1 MNPVGT
7 GARGHGGTEVSGT
20 GAPGHGGAEEP
31 TRTDGLLLVD
41 KPAGPTSHD
50 VVAAVRRSLGER
62 RVGHAGTLDPAA
74 TGLLVVLAGRA
85 TRLARFV
92 ALLPKR
98 YRGTVRFGWET
109 SSDDAT
115 GEALERDA
123 AWRERSDAEVA
134 AAVAAVAAR
143 PTQLPPRVSAK
154 KVAGQR
160 AYARARRGEPVELAE
175 VPVEIH
181 ALTVETPLDRATGEL
196 VLDVRC
202 GAGTYVRSIAR
213 DLGRALGSRAHL
225 GALRRLE
232 IGPWKAEDALPLTAL
247 AERPALRPL
256 EEAVAHL
263 PALEV
268 GPEQAEAVGHGRKI
282 EAPARHEGP
291 VAVLGE
297 GRLLAV
303 VEWREGLYAPLVV
316 LAP

>member
-1 MNPVGT
+1 M
-7 GARGHGGTEVSGT
+7 
-20 GAPGHGGAEEP
+20 
-31 TRTDGLLLVD
+31 DGLLLID
-41 KPAGPTSHD
+41 KPSGPTSHD

-92 ALLPKR
+92 AMLPKR

-115 GEALERDA
+115 GEPLERDEG
-123 AWRERSDAEVA
+123 WRGRSDGEVA

-143 PTQLPPRVSAK
+143 PLQLPPRVSAK
-154 KVAGQR
+154 KVGGRR

-175 VPVEIH
+175 VPVAIY
-181 ALTVETPLDRATGEL
+181 ALTAEAPLDRATGEL

-202 GAGTYVRSIAR
+202 GAGTYVRAIAR

-232 IGPWKAEDALPLTAL
+232 IGPWQADDALPLSAL
-247 AERPALRPL
+247 AERPALRPI
-256 EEAVAHL
+256 EEAVRHL

-268 GPEQAEAVGHGRKI
+268 GPDQVEAVGHGRKI
-282 EAPARHEGP
+282 ASAARHEGP
-291 VAVLGE
+291 VAVFGA

-303 VEWREGLYAPLVV
+303 SEWREGLYAPLVV
-316 LAP
+316 LSA